1 MGNELDNL
9 LNELRNMKSEARAQA
24 LNSKEAWSK
33 ITQKDWA
40 SLGLNSEEEVK
51 AWIENNPYSSLI

>member
-1 MGNELDNL
+1 MSEIDNL

-24 LNSKEAWSK
+24 LNNRETWSK
-33 ITQKDWA
+33 IAQKDWA

-51 AWIENNPYSSLI
+51 AWIENNPYSSLM

>member
-1 MGNELDNL
+1 MSEIDNL

-24 LNSKEAWSK
+24 LNNRETWSK
-33 ITQKDWA
+33 IKQKDWA

-51 AWIENNPYSSLI
+51 AWIENNPYSNI